1 MISFSEISNIDE
13 SNYWMN
19 LYDASF
25 PEYEKTPFN
34 DLVQMSNSD
43 HRIKMY
49 LVKYNDNKAGII
61 YLVDMNT
68 KAFILYFAID
78 SSIRGQGLGKLVIN
92 ALNKE
97 FKDGFILEC
106 ESTIGNFP
114 NSEQRDARYRFY
126 MKNGLID
133 TNLFSRDSG
142 QNFHLLTS
150 NEKCTKDNYLYANKL
165 LGISSVD
172 VLKRK

>member
-1 MISFSEISNIDE
+1 MISFSEIKNLND
-13 SNYWMN
+13 SNYWHQ
-19 LYDASF
+19 LYSNSF
-25 PEYEKTPFN
+25 PDYEKITFD
-34 DLVQMSNSD
+34 DLVQMNNSD

-49 LVKYNDNKAGII
+49 LIKYNDNKAGII

-92 ALNKE
+92 ALKKE

-106 ESTIGNFP
+106 ESTIGNFS
-114 NSEQRDARYRFY
+114 NSDQREARYRFY
-126 MKNGLID
+126 RKNGLID

-142 QNFHLLTS
+142 QKFHLLTS
-150 NEKCTKDNYLYANKL
+150 NKNCTKDNYLYANKL
-165 LGISSVD
+165 LGISVD

>member
-1 MISFSEISNIDE
+1 MISFSEIKNINDSNFWHQLY
-13 SNYWMN
+13 SN
-19 LYDASF
+19 SF
-25 PEYEKTPFN
+25 PDYEKITFN
-34 DLVQMSNSD
+34 DLVQMNVTD
-43 HRIKMY
+43 NRIKMY
-49 LVKYNDNKAGII
+49 LIKYNDNNAGII

-68 KAFILYFAID
+68 KAFVLYFAID
-78 SSIRGQGLGKLVIN
+78 SSIRGKGLGKLVIN
-92 ALNKE
+92 TLKKE

-165 LGISSVD
+165 LGISVD